1 MAAKMRNPTSGEN
14 GFIEL
19 WATMDLAKL
28 NFVELGDGSS
38 VVLVP
43 GCRTYA
49 AEPDSE
55 ADSPEF
61 HKAPGGGRNIAAC

>member
-19 WATMDLAKL
+19 
-28 NFVELGDGSS
+28 FVELGDGSS

-61 HKAPGGGRNIAAC
+61 HKAPGGGWNIAAC